1 MTTFYDL
8 IKDLANHVGDV
19 RNSLAT
25 GGSTTTLVDTTL
37 IEPNDYYNGGTLLI
51 DQATPVAV
59 RITDFA
65 STTGT
70 FTFSAITTAVVSDIG
85 YTAVH
90 SRFPLDVLKRSI
102 NMALADIGDVM
113 AVDETLTLVADQ
125 ERYSLPTG
133 VTDDIR
139 RIEIGTEGDDDW
151 EVHYG
156 WKVEGGELRFL
167 AWNPSDGSKT
177 CRIHY
182 AKIHDELT
190 DFSDVVSEQINQRKL
205 IVVACKHAL
214 IWRKDKVGND
224 APNTTELLNYY
235 LELDSRLRI
244 THDVPLLGRDPILA
258 RY

>member
-125 ERYSLPTG
+125 ERYTLPTG
-133 VTDDIR
+133 VTEDIR
-139 RIEIGTEGDDDW
+139 R
-151 EVHYG
+151 
-156 WKVEGGELRFL
+156 VEQMR
-167 AWNPSDGSKT
+167 
-177 CRIHY
+177 
-182 AKIHDELT
+182 
-190 DFSDVVSEQINQRKL
+190 
-205 IVVACKHAL
+205 
-214 IWRKDKVGND
+214 
-224 APNTTELLNYY
+224 
-235 LELDSRLRI
+235 
-244 THDVPLLGRDPILA
+244 
-258 RY
+258 